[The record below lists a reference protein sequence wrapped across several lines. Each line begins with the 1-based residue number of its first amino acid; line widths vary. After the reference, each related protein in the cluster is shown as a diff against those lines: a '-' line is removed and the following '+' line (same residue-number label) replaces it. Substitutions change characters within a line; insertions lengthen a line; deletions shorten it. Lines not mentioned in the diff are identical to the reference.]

1 MCCIV
6 PYVCVVTTVDGCVQL
21 VMENMYNSYI
31 ASYHTFSE
39 GTINLTRSATEE
51 DLTLMKSINLTNSLN
66 QVSSF
71 LTKYLVQSTIYMYT

>member
-1 MCCIV
+1 MLCLCGNN
-6 PYVCVVTTVDGCVQL
+6 YMDGCMQL
-21 VMENMYNSYI
+21 VMEIIYNSYI
-31 ASYHTFSE
+31 ASHHTFSE